1 HYISRIV
8 MTSTSASSS
17 LSWTLCPSYQRN
29 SLVRINGLVEVIS
42 ARKTLFQTLMR
53 TGRSRQLLTHLLY
66 ASLIIVSEVGLIAS
80 LSPSSLFPE
89 CVTQN
94 TSGVKP
100 SKCSASLFSNR
111 SGMSRGKY
119 AFRCPISLILLSKC
133 SLMLSQ
139 MENPYGIS
147 TMNPLALE

>member
-1 HYISRIV
+1 
-8 MTSTSASSS
+8 MTSFSASSS
-17 LSWTLCPSYQRN
+17 VPLTVYRSFQRN
-29 SLVRINGLVEVIS
+29 SIVRMNGLVEVIS

-66 ASLIIVSEVGLIAS
+66 ASLIILSEVGLIAS

-119 AFRCPISLILLSKC
+119 AFRCLISLLLLAEC

-139 MENPYGIS
+139 MD
-147 TMNPLALE
+147 TL